1 MERRAGLALRDQ
13 RMAKKKGGV
22 DVSDSDDAR
31 KAASDNVLKGMLS
44 HQMNCLEMK
53 ADGHS

>member
-1 MERRAGLALRDQ
+1 MERKAGLALRDQ

-31 KAASDNVLKGMLS
+31 KAASDNVLKGTVAPTRR
-44 HQMNCLEMK
+44 N
-53 ADGHS
+53 A

>member
-13 RMAKKKGGV
+13 RMAKKKGRV

-31 KAASDNVLKGMLS
+31 KAASDNVLKGILAFPPDE
-44 HQMNCLEMK
+44 LL
-53 ADGHS
+53 G